1 LKFYKL
7 KIYFYK
13 NLSKQLVSTFIF
25 LFSSITLGCDFINA
39 EYFSEEIQ
47 IDTSTKTENDSS
59 VIPTNPF
66 EIVEMIR
73 RYNSLNDATNPSD
86 AIDDALKSFNSLEDK

>member
-1 LKFYKL
+1 M
-7 KIYFYK
+7 KIHFCK
-13 NLSKQLVSTFIF
+13 NLSKKISVVFF
-25 LFSSITLGCDFINA
+25 LFSLISLKGNFLNA
-39 EYFSEEIQ
+39 ENLFEELQIDSSTKSEEN
-47 IDTSTKTENDSS
+47 KS

-86 AIDDALKSFNSLEDK
+86 AIDDALESFNSLEEE

>member
-1 LKFYKL
+1 M
-7 KIYFYK
+7 KIYFCK
-13 NLSKQLVSTFIF
+13 NLSNP
-25 LFSSITLGCDFINA
+25 ITLVVFLISLISLKGEFLSA
-39 EYFSEEIQ
+39 EYLFDDSL
-47 IDTSTKTENDSS
+47 IDSSTKVEDDES

-86 AIDDALKSFNSLEDK
+86 AIDNALKSFNTLEEK